1 MFISYLTSNQ
11 FIVVE
16 HYNLGYNFVKS
27 FLTKN
32 AIHLRFS
39 VLFRAF
45 FL

>member
-11 FIVVE
+11 FIVAE
-16 HYNLGYNFVKS
+16 HYNLGYDFVKS

-39 VLFRAF
+39 VLFPAF